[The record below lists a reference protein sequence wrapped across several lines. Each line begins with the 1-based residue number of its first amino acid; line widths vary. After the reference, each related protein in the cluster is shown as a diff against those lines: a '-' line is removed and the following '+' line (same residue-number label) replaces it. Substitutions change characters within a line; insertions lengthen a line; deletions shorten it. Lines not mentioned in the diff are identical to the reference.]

1 MRGVIHI
8 RVTLWQV
15 ALLEVAAVDILP
27 SLSLCELISINILR
41 GLAADVKI
49 YGIQRVE
56 DTYGLQR
63 FSLLEE
69 G

>member
-41 GLAADVKI
+41 GLAADDKI

>member
-1 MRGVIHI
+1 MRGVIHV

-63 FSLLEE
+63 FSLLEK